1 MQTDLILAS
10 YIYLTTTY
18 SFLMAL
24 WIFKYGKKCAFSHWG
39 VIESYIPVWEKKVRP
54 DLEAFKHNLK

>member
-24 WIFKYGKKCAFSHWG
+24 WIFKWEKKCAFSHWG
-39 VIESYIPVWEKKVRP
+39 VIEVLHSCVGEKGQT
-54 DLEAFKHNLK
+54 